1 MPITFNMILKAEGID
16 PADVRVVRHHDT
28 RPECKIAPYGLWRR
42 DPTLLEKYQNI
53 QRKDRFQ
60 VGKLLA
66 SFVRTPSDKTLFVGL
81 YAVNAKGATDE
92 HEIDPCSGLP
102 CPGMVLYKTSRDD
115 RLNDMRGRLV
125 VDWGKGYLAWHQ
137 RANKNDKPVVEL
149 LRDPEDEPFPGY
161 FVFRSRLTEL
171 ADIPLTWKAQL
182 RAAKGVY
189 VLTSATTRE
198 HYVGS
203 ATGRGGFFERW
214 AQHAKVRGDAV
225 GFRALGPSEY
235 QVSILQVS
243 AGFETD
249 DDILRTEYAW
259 MEKLQS
265 RNMGINGNPP
275 AVSTHQQEPQSTSG
289 VLVPYSDKHSMDNES
304 A

>member
-16 PADVRVVRHHDT
+16 PADVRVARHHDT

-42 DPTLLEKYQNI
+42 DPTLFEKYQGI
-53 QRKDRFQ
+53 QGKDRFP

-81 YAVNAKGATDE
+81 YAVNGKGVTGE

-102 CPGMVLYKTSRDD
+102 VPGLVLYDTSRDD
-115 RLNDMRGRLV
+115 RLKDMRGRLV

-137 RANKNDKPVVEL
+137 RANKNDKRVIEL

-161 FVFRSRLTEL
+161 FAFRCRLSEL
-171 ADIPLTWKAQL
+171 ADVPLTWKAQL

-214 AQHAKVRGDAV
+214 SQHAKAGGDAV
-225 GFRALGPSEY
+225 AFRTLAPSEY

-249 DDILRTEYAW
+249 EDILRTEHAW

-265 RNMGINGNPP
+265 RSRGINGNPP
-275 AVSTHQQEPQSTSG
+275 AVATQREPQSTSG
-289 VLVPYSDKHSMDNES
+289 VVVL
-304 A
+304 

>member
-1 MPITFNMILKAEGID
+1 MPITFNMILKAEDID
-16 PADVRVVRHHDT
+16 PANVRVVRHHDT
-28 RPECKIAPYGLWRR
+28 RTECKIAPYGIWRR
-42 DPTLLEKYQNI
+42 DPVLLEKYQNI
-53 QRKDRFQ
+53 QGKDRFP

-81 YAVNAKGATDE
+81 YAVNAKGVAGE
-92 HEIDPCSGLP
+92 NEIDPCSGLP
-102 CPGMVLYKTSRDD
+102 CPGKVLYDTSRDN
-115 RLNDMRGRLV
+115 RLKDMQGRLV

-137 RANKNDKPVVEL
+137 RANKNDKRVIEL

-161 FVFRSRLTEL
+161 FGFRCRLSDL
-171 ADIPLTWKAQL
+171 SDLPVAWKTQL

-189 VLTSATTRE
+189 VLTSASTRK

-203 ATGRGGFFERW
+203 ATGQGGFLGRW
-214 AQHAKVRGDAV
+214 TQHAKAGGDAV
-225 GFRALGPSEY
+225 SFKTLGPSEY

-249 DDILRTEYAW
+249 EDILRTEYAW

-265 RNMGINGNPP
+265 RSMGINGNPP
-275 AVSTHQQEPQSTSG
+275 AAITTHQRQPQSTSG
-289 VLVPYSDKHSMDNES
+289 MLVS
-304 A
+304 

>member
-28 RPECKIAPYGLWRR
+28 RPECKNTPYALWRR
-42 DPTLLEKYQNI
+42 DPTLFEKYQNI
-53 QRKDRFQ
+53 QGRDRFE

-66 SFVRTPSDKTLFVGL
+66 SFVRTPSDKTLFVGM
-81 YAVNAKGATDE
+81 YRVNAKGVTDE
-92 HEIDPCSGLP
+92 NEIDPCSLLPKPGL
-102 CPGMVLYKTSRDD
+102 VLYETSRDE
-115 RLNDMRGRLV
+115 RLKDMQERLV
-125 VDWGKGYLAWHQ
+125 VDWGKAYLAWHQ
-137 RANKNDKPVVEL
+137 RANKNDKRVIEL
-149 LRDPEDEPFPGY
+149 FRDPEDEPFPGY
-161 FVFRSRLTEL
+161 FAFRYPLTEL
-171 ADIPLTWKAQL
+171 AYLPLTWKEQL

-203 ATGRGGFFERW
+203 ATGLGGFFERW
-214 AQHAKVRGDAV
+214 AQHAKVGGDAV
-225 GFRALGPSEY
+225 GFRAIGPSEY

-249 DDILRTEYAW
+249 EDILRTEYAW

-265 RNMGINGNPP
+265 RSMGINGNLPTV
-275 AVSTHQQEPQSTSG
+275 ATHQ
-289 VLVPYSDKHSMDNES
+289 
-304 A
+304 